1 MLKKTF
7 PLQCMNCLSYNHFI
21 KVFGGINMSILDKF
35 KLDNQ
40 VAIVTG
46 GASGLGKAMGKGL
59 AEAGAHLVIADI
71 NLELAQ
77 ATADEFTNDTGNKAI
92 ACKVDV
98 TNVDDVYQMVEDVK
112 KEFGRIDILFNNA
125 GINEHVKFEDMPY
138 DRWVKNMDVN
148 INSMVL
154 VSQAVGEVMIE
165 QKRGSIVNTSSMS
178 GIIVNTP
185 QPQAAYNTSKGAVIM
200 FTKSLANEWAEHNIR
215 VNTIA
220 PGYMKTELTKDY
232 FAQGGEM
239 IDTWMK
245 FTPMGR
251 PGVPEELQGAA
262 LYLASDASSFVT
274 GSIVTIDGGY
284 TAL

>member
-1 MLKKTF
+1 
-7 PLQCMNCLSYNHFI
+7 
-21 KVFGGINMSILDKF
+21 MSIW
-35 KLDNQ
+35 NQ
-40 VAIVTG
+40 FELKDRVAIITG
-46 GASGLGKAMGKGL
+46 GATGLGKAMGQGI
-59 AEAGAHLVIADI
+59 AEAGANVVIADI
-71 NLELAQ
+71 NYELAQ
-77 ATADEFTNDTGNKAI
+77 QTAAEFENNTGNESM

-98 TNVDDVYQMVEDVK
+98 TNVEDVDK
-112 KEFGRIDILFNNA
+112 MVQDVVNHFGHIDILFNNA

-138 DRWVKNMDVN
+138 ERWVKNMDVN

-154 VSQAVGEVMIE
+154 VSQAVGKVMIKQ
-165 QKRGSIVNTSSMS
+165 QKGSIINTSSMS

-200 FTKSLANEWAEHNIR
+200 FTKSLASEWAQHGIR

-232 FAQGGEM
+232 FAQGGDM

-245 FTPMGR
+245 FTPLGR

-262 LYLASDASSFVT
+262 VYLASDASSFVT
-274 GSIVTIDGGY
+274 GSVLTIDGGY

>member
-1 MLKKTF
+1 
-7 PLQCMNCLSYNHFI
+7 
-21 KVFGGINMSILDKF
+21 MSIW
-35 KLDNQ
+35 NQ
-40 VAIVTG
+40 FELKNRVAIITG
-46 GASGLGKAMGKGL
+46 GATGLGKAMGQGI
-59 AEAGAHLVIADI
+59 AEAGANVVIADI
-71 NLELAQ
+71 NYELAQ
-77 ATADEFTNDTGNKAI
+77 QTATEFESNTGNEAM

-98 TNVDDVYQMVEDVK
+98 TNVEDVDK
-112 KEFGRIDILFNNA
+112 MVQDVVNHFGHIDILFNNA

-138 DRWVKNMDVN
+138 ERWVKNMDVN

-154 VSQAVGEVMIE
+154 VSQAVGKVMIKQ
-165 QKRGSIVNTSSMS
+165 QKGSIINTSSMS

-200 FTKSLANEWAEHNIR
+200 FTKSLASEWAQHGIR

-232 FAQGGEM
+232 FAQGGDM

-245 FTPMGR
+245 FTPLGR

-262 LYLASDASSFVT
+262 VYLASDASSFVT
-274 GSIVTIDGGY
+274 GSVLTIDGGY

>member
-1 MLKKTF
+1 
-7 PLQCMNCLSYNHFI
+7 
-21 KVFGGINMSILDKF
+21 MSIW
-35 KLDNQ
+35 NQ
-40 VAIVTG
+40 FELKDCVAIITG
-46 GASGLGKAMGKGL
+46 GATGLGKAMGQGIV
-59 AEAGAHLVIADI
+59 EAGANVVIADI
-71 NLELAQ
+71 NYELAQ
-77 ATADEFTNDTGNKAI
+77 QTATEFESNTGNEAM

-98 TNVDDVYQMVEDVK
+98 TNVEDVDK
-112 KEFGRIDILFNNA
+112 MVQDVVNHFGHIDILFNNA

-138 DRWVKNMDVN
+138 ERWVKNMDVN

-154 VSQAVGEVMIE
+154 VSQAVGKVMIKQ
-165 QKRGSIVNTSSMS
+165 QKGSIINTSSMS

-200 FTKSLANEWAEHNIR
+200 FTKSLASEWAQHGIR

-232 FAQGGEM
+232 FAQGGDM

-245 FTPMGR
+245 FTPLGR

-262 LYLASDASSFVT
+262 VYLASDASSFVT
-274 GSIVTIDGGY
+274 GSVLTIDGGY

>member
-1 MLKKTF
+1 
-7 PLQCMNCLSYNHFI
+7 MNYLSYNHFI

-77 ATADEFTNDTGNKAI
+77 ATADEFTKDTGNKAI

>member
-1 MLKKTF
+1 M
-7 PLQCMNCLSYNHFI
+7 S
-21 KVFGGINMSILDKF
+21 VFDKF

-59 AEAGAHLVIADI
+59 AEAGANLVIADI
-71 NLELAQ
+71 NLELAKE
-77 ATADEFTNDTGNKAI
+77 TAAEFENETGNKAI

-98 TNVDDVYQMVEDVK
+98 TSISDVEQMVTDVVDT
-112 KEFGRIDILFNNA
+112 FGRIDILFNNA

-154 VSQAVGEVMIE
+154 VSQVVGKVMIE
-165 QKRGSIVNTSSMS
+165 QKKGSIINTSSMS

-200 FTKSLANEWAEHNIR
+200 FTKSLASEWAEHGIR
-215 VNTIA
+215 VNSIA

-232 FAQGGEM
+232 FAQGGDM

-245 FTPMGR
+245 FTPLGR
-251 PGVPEELQGAA
+251 PGTPDELQGAA
-262 LYLASDASSFVT
+262 LFLASDASSFVT
-274 GSIVTIDGGY
+274 GSVLTIDGGY

>member
-1 MLKKTF
+1 
-7 PLQCMNCLSYNHFI
+7 
-21 KVFGGINMSILDKF
+21 MSIW
-35 KLDNQ
+35 NQ
-40 VAIVTG
+40 FELKDRVAIITG
-46 GASGLGKAMGKGL
+46 GATGLGKAMGQGI
-59 AEAGAHLVIADI
+59 AEAGANVVIADI
-71 NLELAQ
+71 NYELAQ
-77 ATADEFTNDTGNKAI
+77 QTATEFESNTGNEAM

-98 TNVDDVYQMVEDVK
+98 TNVEDVDK
-112 KEFGRIDILFNNA
+112 MVQDVVNHFGHIDILFNNA

-138 DRWVKNMDVN
+138 ERWVKNMDVN

-154 VSQAVGEVMIE
+154 VSQAVGKVMIKQ
-165 QKRGSIVNTSSMS
+165 QKGSIINTSSMS

-200 FTKSLANEWAEHNIR
+200 FTKSLASEWAQHGIR

-232 FAQGGEM
+232 FAQGGDM

-245 FTPMGR
+245 FTPLGR

-262 LYLASDASSFVT
+262 VYLASDASSFVT
-274 GSIVTIDGGY
+274 GSVLTIDGGY

>member
-1 MLKKTF
+1 
-7 PLQCMNCLSYNHFI
+7 
-21 KVFGGINMSILDKF
+21 MSIW
-35 KLDNQ
+35 NQ
-40 VAIVTG
+40 FELKDRVAIITG
-46 GASGLGKAMGKGL
+46 GATGLGKAMGQGI
-59 AEAGAHLVIADI
+59 AEAGANVVIADI
-71 NLELAQ
+71 NYELAQ
-77 ATADEFTNDTGNKAI
+77 QTATEFESNTGNKAM

-98 TNVDDVYQMVEDVK
+98 TNVEDVDK
-112 KEFGRIDILFNNA
+112 MVQDVVNHFGHIDILFNNA

-138 DRWVKNMDVN
+138 ERWVKNMDVN

-154 VSQAVGEVMIE
+154 VSQAVGKVMIKQ
-165 QKRGSIVNTSSMS
+165 QKGSIINTSSMS

-200 FTKSLANEWAEHNIR
+200 FTKSLASEWAQHGIR

-232 FAQGGEM
+232 FAQGGDM

-245 FTPMGR
+245 FTPLGR

-262 LYLASDASSFVT
+262 VYLASDASSFVT
-274 GSIVTIDGGY
+274 GSVLTIDGGY

>member
-1 MLKKTF
+1 
-7 PLQCMNCLSYNHFI
+7 
-21 KVFGGINMSILDKF
+21 MSIW
-35 KLDNQ
+35 NQ
-40 VAIVTG
+40 FELKDRVAIITG
-46 GASGLGKAMGKGL
+46 GATGLGKAMGQGI
-59 AEAGAHLVIADI
+59 AEAGANVVIADI
-71 NLELAQ
+71 NYELAQ
-77 ATADEFTNDTGNKAI
+77 QTAAEFENNTGNESM

-98 TNVDDVYQMVEDVK
+98 TNVEDVDK
-112 KEFGRIDILFNNA
+112 MVQDVVNHFGHIDILFNNA

-138 DRWVKNMDVN
+138 ERWVKNMDVN

-154 VSQAVGEVMIE
+154 VSQAVGKVMIKQ
-165 QKRGSIVNTSSMS
+165 QKGSIINTSSMS

-200 FTKSLANEWAEHNIR
+200 FTKSLASEWAQYGIR

-232 FAQGGEM
+232 FAQGGDM

-245 FTPMGR
+245 FTPLGR

-262 LYLASDASSFVT
+262 VYLASDASSFVT
-274 GSIVTIDGGY
+274 GSVLTIDGGY

>member
-1 MLKKTF
+1 
-7 PLQCMNCLSYNHFI
+7 MNYLSYNHFI

>member
-1 MLKKTF
+1 
-7 PLQCMNCLSYNHFI
+7 
-21 KVFGGINMSILDKF
+21 MSVLDKF
-35 KLDNQ
+35 KLDGQ

-59 AEAGAHLVIADI
+59 AEAGANLVIADI
-71 NLELAQ
+71 NLDLAKE
-77 ATADEFTNDTGNKAI
+77 TANEFETETGNQAL

-98 TNVDDVYQMVEDVK
+98 TNVSDVEQMVSDVMDK
-112 KEFGRIDILFNNA
+112 FGRIDILFNNA

-154 VSQAVGEVMIE
+154 VSQAVGKVMIE
-165 QKRGSIVNTSSMS
+165 QQRGSIVNTSSMS

-200 FTKSLANEWAEHNIR
+200 FTKSLANEWAGHGIR

-220 PGYMKTELTKDY
+220 PGYMETELTRDY

-239 IDTWMK
+239 IDTWMN
-245 FTPMGR
+245 FTPLGR

-274 GSIVTIDGGY
+274 GSVVTIDGGY

>member
-1 MLKKTF
+1 
-7 PLQCMNCLSYNHFI
+7 
-21 KVFGGINMSILDKF
+21 MSILDKF

-200 FTKSLANEWAEHNIR
+200 FTKSLANEWAEYNIR

>member
-1 MLKKTF
+1 MV
-7 PLQCMNCLSYNHFI
+7 NYSI
-21 KVFGGINMSILDKF
+21 GGNIMTIFDKF

-46 GASGLGKAMGKGL
+46 GATGLGKAMAEGL
-59 AEAGAHLVIADI
+59 AQAGANLVIADI
-71 NLELAQ
+71 NLDTAQ
-77 ATADEFTNDTGNKAI
+77 STAQYFTETTQNEAI
-92 ACKVDV
+92 ACQVDV
-98 TNVDDVYQMVEDVK
+98 ASASDVAKMIDVVMEK
-112 KEFGRIDILFNNA
+112 FGRIDILFNNA

-138 DRWVKNMDVN
+138 ERWLKNMDVN

-154 VSQAVGEVMIE
+154 VSQAVGKIMIE
-165 QKRGSIVNTSSMS
+165 QQKGSIINTSSMS
-178 GIIVNTP
+178 GLIVNTP

-200 FTKSLANEWAEHNIR
+200 FTKSLANEWAKHGIR

-245 FTPMGR
+245 FTPLGR
-251 PGVPEELQGAA
+251 PGTPDELQGAA
-262 LYLASDASSFVT
+262 LFLASDASSFVT
-274 GSIVTIDGGY
+274 GSVLTIDGGY

>member
-1 MLKKTF
+1 
-7 PLQCMNCLSYNHFI
+7 MNYLSYNHFI
-21 KVFGGINMSILDKF
+21 KVFGGKNMSILDKF

-77 ATADEFTNDTGNKAI
+77 ATADEFTKDTGNKAI

>member
-1 MLKKTF
+1 
-7 PLQCMNCLSYNHFI
+7 
-21 KVFGGINMSILDKF
+21 MSVLDKF

-40 VAIVTG
+40 VAIITG

-71 NLELAQ
+71 NYDLAK
-77 ATADEFTNDTGNKAI
+77 ATATEFETDTGNKAM

-98 TNVDDVYQMVEDVK
+98 TDVDDIARMVTDVMDH
-112 KEFGRIDILFNNA
+112 FGRIDILFNNA

-138 DRWVKNMDVN
+138 DRWIKNMDVN
-148 INSMVL
+148 INSMFL
-154 VSQAVGEVMIE
+154 VSQAVGKVMIE
-165 QKRGSIVNTSSMS
+165 QKKGTIINTSSMS

-200 FTKSLANEWAEHNIR
+200 FTKSLASEWAQHGIR

-220 PGYMKTELTKDY
+220 PGYMKTELTKAY
-232 FAQGGEM
+232 FAKGGDM
-239 IDTWMK
+239 IDTWMR
-245 FTPMGR
+245 FTPLGR

-274 GSIVTIDGGY
+274 GSVVTVDGGY

>member
-1 MLKKTF
+1 MSVWDQFNLK
-7 PLQCMNCLSYNHFI
+7 NRI
-21 KVFGGINMSILDKF
+21 
-35 KLDNQ
+35 
-40 VAIVTG
+40 AIITG
-46 GASGLGKAMGKGL
+46 GATGLGKAMGQGL
-59 AEAGAHLVIADI
+59 AEAGANLVIADI
-71 NLELAQ
+71 NYNLAKQ
-77 ATADEFTNDTGNKAI
+77 TANEFEMNTGNKAI

-98 TNVDDVYQMVEDVK
+98 TNIDDVETMVQDVLN
-112 KEFGRIDILFNNA
+112 EFGHIDILFNNA
-125 GINEHVKFEDMPY
+125 GINEHIKFEDMPY
-138 DRWVKNMDVN
+138 DRWLKNMDVN

-154 VSQAVGEVMIE
+154 VSQAVGKVMIQQ
-165 QKRGSIVNTSSMS
+165 QKGTIINTSSMS

-200 FTKSLANEWAEHNIR
+200 FTKSLASEWAKHGIR

-232 FAQGGEM
+232 FAQGGDM

-245 FTPMGR
+245 FTPLGR

-274 GSIVTIDGGY
+274 GSVITIDGGY

>member
-1 MLKKTF
+1 M
-7 PLQCMNCLSYNHFI
+7 S
-21 KVFGGINMSILDKF
+21 VFDKF

-59 AEAGAHLVIADI
+59 AEAGANLVIADI
-71 NLELAQ
+71 NLELAKE
-77 ATADEFTNDTGNKAI
+77 TAAEFENETGNKAI

-98 TNVDDVYQMVEDVK
+98 TSISDVEQMVTDVVDT
-112 KEFGRIDILFNNA
+112 FGRIDILFNNA

-154 VSQAVGEVMIE
+154 VSQVVGKVMIE
-165 QKRGSIVNTSSMS
+165 QKKGSIINTSSMS

-200 FTKSLANEWAEHNIR
+200 FTKSLASEWAEHGIR
-215 VNTIA
+215 VNSIA

-232 FAQGGEM
+232 FAQGGDM

-245 FTPMGR
+245 FTPLDR

-274 GSIVTIDGGY
+274 GSVVTIDGGY

>member
-1 MLKKTF
+1 
-7 PLQCMNCLSYNHFI
+7 
-21 KVFGGINMSILDKF
+21 MSIW
-35 KLDNQ
+35 NQ
-40 VAIVTG
+40 FELKDRVAIITG
-46 GASGLGKAMGKGL
+46 GATGLGKAMGQGI
-59 AEAGAHLVIADI
+59 AEAGANVVIADI
-71 NLELAQ
+71 NYELAQ
-77 ATADEFTNDTGNKAI
+77 QTAAEFENNTGNEAM

-98 TNVDDVYQMVEDVK
+98 TNVEDVDK
-112 KEFGRIDILFNNA
+112 MVQDVVNHFGHIDILFNNA

-138 DRWVKNMDVN
+138 ERWVKNMDVN

-154 VSQAVGEVMIE
+154 VSQAVGKVMIKQQE
-165 QKRGSIVNTSSMS
+165 GSIINTSSMS

-200 FTKSLANEWAEHNIR
+200 FTKSLASEWAQHGIR

-232 FAQGGEM
+232 FAQGGDM

-245 FTPMGR
+245 FTPLGR

-262 LYLASDASSFVT
+262 VYLASDASSFVT
-274 GSIVTIDGGY
+274 GSVLTIDGGY

>member
-1 MLKKTF
+1 M
-7 PLQCMNCLSYNHFI
+7 
-21 KVFGGINMSILDKF
+21 
-35 KLDNQ
+35 
-40 VAIVTG
+40 
-46 GASGLGKAMGKGL
+46 
-59 AEAGAHLVIADI
+59 
-71 NLELAQ
+71 
-77 ATADEFTNDTGNKAI
+77 

-98 TNVDDVYQMVEDVK
+98 TNVEDVDK
-112 KEFGRIDILFNNA
+112 MVQDVVNHFGHIDILFNNA

-138 DRWVKNMDVN
+138 ERWVKNMDVN

-154 VSQAVGEVMIE
+154 VLQAVGKVMIKQ
-165 QKRGSIVNTSSMS
+165 QKGSIINTSSMS

-200 FTKSLANEWAEHNIR
+200 FTKSLASEWAQHGIR

-232 FAQGGEM
+232 FAQGGDM

-245 FTPMGR
+245 FTPLGR

-262 LYLASDASSFVT
+262 VYLASDASSFVT
-274 GSIVTIDGGY
+274 GSVLTIDGGY

>member
-1 MLKKTF
+1 
-7 PLQCMNCLSYNHFI
+7 MNYLSYNHFI

-77 ATADEFTNDTGNKAI
+77 ATADEFTKDTGNKAI

-112 KEFGRIDILFNNA
+112 NEFGRIDILFNNA

>member
-1 MLKKTF
+1 
-7 PLQCMNCLSYNHFI
+7 
-21 KVFGGINMSILDKF
+21 MSIW
-35 KLDNQ
+35 NQ
-40 VAIVTG
+40 FDLKERVAIITG
-46 GASGLGKAMGKGL
+46 GATGLGKAMGQGL
-59 AEAGAHLVIADI
+59 AEAGANVVIADI
-71 NLELAQ
+71 NYDVAQQTAIELESS
-77 ATADEFTNDTGNKAI
+77 TGNQAM

-98 TNVDDVYQMVEDVK
+98 TSVEDVDNMVQDVVNR
-112 KEFGRIDILFNNA
+112 FGHIDILFNNA

-138 DRWVKNMDVN
+138 ERWVKNMDVN

-154 VSQAVGEVMIE
+154 VSQAVGKVMIK
-165 QKRGSIVNTSSMS
+165 QQRGSIINTSSMS

-200 FTKSLANEWAEHNIR
+200 FTKSLASEWAQHGIR

-232 FAQGGEM
+232 FAQGGDM

-245 FTPMGR
+245 FTPLGR

-262 LYLASDASSFVT
+262 VYLASDASSFMT
-274 GSIVTIDGGY
+274 GSVLTIDGGY

>member
-1 MLKKTF
+1 
-7 PLQCMNCLSYNHFI
+7 
-21 KVFGGINMSILDKF
+21 MSILDKF

-77 ATADEFTNDTGNKAI
+77 ATADEFTKDTGNKAI

>member
-1 MLKKTF
+1 
-7 PLQCMNCLSYNHFI
+7 
-21 KVFGGINMSILDKF
+21 MSIW
-35 KLDNQ
+35 NQ
-40 VAIVTG
+40 FELKNRVAIITG
-46 GASGLGKAMGKGL
+46 GATGLGKAMGQGI
-59 AEAGAHLVIADI
+59 AEAGANVVIADI
-71 NLELAQ
+71 NYELAQ
-77 ATADEFTNDTGNKAI
+77 QTATEFESNTGNKAM

-98 TNVDDVYQMVEDVK
+98 TNVEDVDK
-112 KEFGRIDILFNNA
+112 MVQDVVNHFGHIDILFNNA

-138 DRWVKNMDVN
+138 ERWVKNMDVN

-154 VSQAVGEVMIE
+154 VSQAVGKVMIKQ
-165 QKRGSIVNTSSMS
+165 QKGSIINTSSMS

-200 FTKSLANEWAEHNIR
+200 FTKSLASEWAQHGIR

-232 FAQGGEM
+232 FAQGGDM

-245 FTPMGR
+245 FTPLGR

-262 LYLASDASSFVT
+262 VYLASDASSFVT
-274 GSIVTIDGGY
+274 GSVLTIDGGY